1 MIQNK
6 TNKVLYIDLY
16 KMNQE
21 PNPNKKLFLDKLKIK
36 PIVKPPQ
43 QLFINMGNPP
53 QLQVKEL
60 EEGEVEEELTPP
72 PPTADIN
79 DIAVVELVK
88 REEVD
93 PEIKKTFANFRDRIK
108 DKQNVVLAVS
118 NEEGKV
124 ANVLRREE
132 EEAKEDERQGDEM
145 EFLPAENTNVP
156 PVLERQH
163 QDATD
168 ARVEEAPAEEVEFI
182 PATRKTKTKKQNVKG
197 GPKTMKNKKGIA
209 DIPDREM
216 IPFGK
221 TSFRDRMPQQREV
234 TVSVPSFYMNNRK
247 MFVQV
252 INGLFD
258 GYKQNLLDESQNVS
272 CDTLHSGS
280 NISLMTHQQIV
291 RDYMNLYTPYRGL
304 LLYHGLGAGKTCTS
318 IGIAEGMKSFKKV
331 LIMTPASLQSNY
343 YAELKKCGDMYY
355 KKHQYWEWIS
365 IEDRPEL
372 LETLSKL
379 LNLDMEFII
388 SNRGAWLINV
398 SIPESNYENL
408 LKYKN
413 RSDASDNVSQNQFS
427 LNAQLDKMIQ
437 SKYEFIN
444 YNGLRA
450 EGKNGYNN
458 RRADGN
464 IFSNKVVIIDEA
476 HNLISRIVNQINKQR
491 ESKTKAKTESRQ
503 SVKDH
508 LSIRL
513 YKDLMSAKNCKIVFL
528 SGTPIINYP
537 NEIAI
542 MFNILRGSIE
552 TYEFNLEAPGL
563 DLPKIKYIFKDDVNL
578 DYIDYKP
585 STNELTITRNPL
597 GFQNYYSRESRKYRG
612 VAYSRDYYMNE
623 EEFIAYIIETLKSA
637 RITVKSKY
645 SAALKKTVFYEK
657 KVFKALPDNLE
668 EFKSEFIDS
677 QENNVYTFKN
687 PLKFKYRIMG
697 LTSYFR
703 SAQEELLPRYEK
715 SENLHIVEIPM
726 SQYQFSIY
734 EMERHKEREKEQ
746 KSKKGALIMD
756 SNGVFIEP
764 TSTFKIFSRLACNF
778 VEPAGMPRPKPLD
791 HRMIDASKECKD
803 EDADICNFEPPEQAG
818 ETPDEQLRVFEEL
831 EADEIM
837 ALTKDG
843 YYQANIKEYIAYI
856 KTHGRDILSKDG
868 LEIHSPKFLAM
879 LNNIQNPSHLGLHL
893 VYSQLRSIEGIELFS
908 CTLEQNGF
916 TQFKIKQVNQTWV
929 LDMDPALLG
938 TPMYALYT
946 GTEGPIEREI
956 LRNIYNGSWKD
967 IPKSLAD
974 VIRPV
979 SPTNNMG
986 QLIKVL
992 MITSAGSEGINLL
1005 NTRYVHIM
1013 EPYWHPVRTEQVIGR
1028 ARRICSHQSLP
1039 PELRTVDVFIYLMK
1053 LTPEQYN
1060 SDIAKELRRFDES
1073 KKLYYIGNP
1082 DDVDKS
1088 DRNKYKRSYF
1098 TSDQTLFEISNI
1110 KEELNSQL
1118 LKAVKESSIDCATH
1132 VKSSSKEQLTC
1143 LSFGDLRDRTDD
1155 YSYKPD
1161 IKKDL
1166 SDKENELNTR
1176 NIELSDL
1183 ILITVKGVEYAFH
1196 EPSKYIYD
1204 LQSYNYARTTQ
1215 NLDDL
1220 RHIGIMR
1227 DGKLVF
1233 NRK

>member
-1 MIQNK
+1 MI
-6 TNKVLYIDLY
+6 
-16 KMNQE
+16 QE
-21 PNPNKKLFLDKLKIK
+21 PNPNKQRLLDKLKIK
-36 PIVKPPQ
+36 PVVTAPQ
-43 QLFINMGNPP
+43 QMFLEIGNPL
-53 QLQVKEL
+53 QLHAAQL
-60 EEGEVEEELTPP
+60 EEGEVEEKLTPV

-79 DIAVVELVK
+79 DVAVVELVK
-88 REEVD
+88 SEEINA
-93 PEIKKTFANFRDRIK
+93 EIKKTFANFRDRIK
-108 DKQNVVLAVS
+108 EKQNVELRVS

-124 ANVLRREE
+124 ANVLTREE
-132 EEAKEDERQGDEM
+132 EDEAKEDEREGAEQYY
-145 EFLPAENTNVP
+145 LPAENADAQPLIEGPAQNVD
-156 PVLERQH
+156 E
-163 QDATD
+163 
-168 ARVEEAPAEEVEFI
+168 ARVDEEVEFV
-182 PATRKTKTKKQNVKG
+182 PATTKTKTRKQVVKG
-197 GPKTMKNKKGIA
+197 APKTMKNKKGISN
-209 DIPDREM
+209 IPDREM
-216 IPFGK
+216 VKIGETP
-221 TSFRDRMPQQREV
+221 FRDRMPQQREV

-258 GYKQNLLDESQNVS
+258 GYKQNLLDESQDVS
-272 CDTLHSGS
+272 CDTLQSGS
-280 NISLMTHQQIV
+280 NISLMTHQRIV

-318 IGIAEGMKSFKKV
+318 IGIAEGMKSYKKV

-355 KKHQYWEWIS
+355 KKHQYWEWVS

-408 LKYKN
+408 LKYGN
-413 RSDASDNVSQNQFS
+413 PDENISQNQFS

-464 IFSNKVVIIDEA
+464 IFSDKVVIIDEA

-491 ESKTKAKTESRQ
+491 EAKTKARTESRQ
-503 SVKDH
+503 SVRDH

-542 MFNILRGSIE
+542 MFNILRGTIE

-563 DLPKIKYIFKDDVNL
+563 DLQKLKYIFKDDVML
-578 DYIDYKP
+578 DYMDYKP

-597 GFQNYYSRESRKYRG
+597 GFQNYYSRGDRKYRG

-623 EEFIAYIIETLKSA
+623 DEFITYIIETLKSN

-645 SAALKKTVFYEK
+645 SATLKKTVFHEK
-657 KVFKALPDNLE
+657 KIFKALPDNLE

-715 SENLHIVEIPM
+715 SENLHVVEIPM

-746 KSKKGALIMD
+746 KVKKGALIVD

-778 VEPAGMPRPKPLD
+778 VEPARMPRPKPTMRPSL
-791 HRMIDASKECKD
+791 DASKECKE
-803 EDADICNFEPPEQAG
+803 EDADICNFDPPEQAG

-831 EADEIM
+831 EADEVM
-837 ALTKDG
+837 ALTKDAD
-843 YYQANIKEYIAYI
+843 YQANIKEYIRYI
-856 KTHGRDILSKDG
+856 KEHGRDILSKAG
-868 LEIHSPKFLAM
+868 LEMHSPKFLAM
-879 LNNIQNPSHLGLHL
+879 LNNIQNPSHIGLHL

-916 TQFKIKQVNQTWV
+916 TKFKIKQVNQTWV
-929 LDMDPALLG
+929 LDMDPELLG

-967 IPKSLAD
+967 VPKSLAD
-974 VIRPV
+974 ILSKV
-979 SPTNNMG
+979 STTNNRG

-1039 PELRTVDVFIYLMK
+1039 PELRTVDVFIYLMS
-1053 LTPEQYN
+1053 LTPEQFN

-1073 KKLYYIGNP
+1073 KKLYYVGNP

-1088 DRNKYKRSYF
+1088 DRNKYKRLYF

-1166 SDKENELNTR
+1166 SDKDNELNTR

-1183 ILITVKGVEYAFH
+1183 TLITVKGIDYAYH
-1196 EPSKYIYD
+1196 DPSKNVYD
-1204 LQSYNYARTTQ
+1204 IQSYNYARTTQ

-1220 RHIGIMR
+1220 RHIGVMK

-1233 NRK
+1233 DRK